1 MKASLVRVLR
11 WLFAVLILFN
21 IALLM
26 WASWY
31 RVSPPEEGR
40 MPLPPVN
47 ADRMVPLTSPG
58 LSLHPRL
65 VTNKALPPAIG
76 AAAPAPPTEKSRACV
91 SIGPFDTGELAEQ
104 AGKRLVESKLAYM
117 QRVDADRIESSYW
130 IYLPPLANRKAA
142 DTKREEL
149 ARLGINDHYIMQE
162 PGLENIISLGL
173 FSQIDNARHRMDEL
187 AAKGIY
193 AKQETRYRTRTLYWL
208 DIPTDQVDDLISQL
222 KKMNWTDTELH
233 TRASACGVSP
243 ALPAAG
249 EPAAGKAE

>member
-1 MKASLVRVLR
+1 MKARLVWVLR

-58 LSLHPRL
+58 LSLRPRP
-65 VTNKALPPAIG
+65 VANKAPAATS
-76 AAAPAPPTEKSRACV
+76 AAAPPPSTEKPRACV
-91 SIGPFDTGELAEQ
+91 SIGPFDTSELAEQ
-104 AGKRLVESKLAYM
+104 AGKRLVEGKLAYT

-130 IYLPPLANRKAA
+130 IYLAPLANRKAA

-149 ARLGINDHYIMQE
+149 ARLGINDHYVMQE
-162 PGLENIISLGL
+162 PGMENIISLGL
-173 FSQIDNARHRMDEL
+173 FSQVDNARHRMDEL
-187 AAKGIY
+187 AAKGIH

-208 DIPTDQVDDLISQL
+208 DMPADQPDDLINQL
-222 KKMNWTDTELH
+222 KKMSWTDAELH
-233 TRASACGVSP
+233 ARTSACGEPPVVP
-243 ALPAAG
+243 TAG
-249 EPAAGKAE
+249 AIPGSISQ